1 VIHELVIQGLDLRT
15 KFSSN
20 WASVNDWCGYLL
32 FSFTVARFQDD
43 QPVSSRRPRSFQRVI
58 CSDHKVMCREGDDLH
73 WNDSDRRDEVKGQ
86 CSYWRTK
93 RVGDLEGEI
102 TSIDK

>member
-1 VIHELVIQGLDLRT
+1 
-15 KFSSN
+15 
-20 WASVNDWCGYLL
+20 
-32 FSFTVARFQDD
+32 
-43 QPVSSRRPRSFQRVI
+43 
-58 CSDHKVMCREGDDLH
+58 MCREGDDLH

-102 TSIDK
+102 TSIDKQIESILREQGTL

>member
-1 VIHELVIQGLDLRT
+1 MYNFGRSRYISFKEYNQDELFLVPPSLHDFLPEGPLARVIHEL
-15 KFSSN
+15 
-20 WASVNDWCGYLL
+20 
-32 FSFTVARFQDD
+32 
-43 QPVSSRRPRSFQRVI
+43 
-58 CSDHKVMCREGDDLH
+58 
-73 WNDSDRRDEVKGQ
+73 VKGQ